1 MSKFNYFFQPSPHF
15 IILITSKFHEY
26 SYLGDIM
33 NLELGSIGDEVK
45 NIQAKLKK
53 LGFYKGLI
61 TGSFGPSLEEG
72 VKAFQKSIGLPETG
86 IVNSTTKERIDFY
99 TTPAIAPISV
109 LPTLRKGDRG
119 SNVLDL
125 QTKLKALLYYTG
137 PLNSNFDLETEN
149 AVKRLQLNN
158 GLTADGIVGNNTW
171 NTINSLYGNLADC
184 TIENIPSN
192 DYITYTVV
200 PGDTLYAIARRYNT
214 TVDAIK
220 SLNNLSNNIINI
232 GQTLKIPN
240 NNANNYLTYTV
251 KRGDTL
257 YGIARTY
264 ETTVNAIKSL
274 NNITSDILSIGQVL
288 KIPVK
293 EETSYITYIVMKND
307 TLYSIARHYNT
318 TVNAIKSLNNF
329 TSDNLRIGQVLKIPN

>member
-1 MSKFNYFFQPSPHF
+1 
-15 IILITSKFHEY
+15 
-26 SYLGDIM
+26 M

-61 TGSFGPSLEEG
+61 TGSFGPSLEES
-72 VKAFQKSIGLPETG
+72 VASFQRSIGLPETG

-99 TTPAIAPISV
+99 TTPAIAPISIF
-109 LPTLRKGDRG
+109 PTLRKGDTG

-184 TIENIPSN
+184 TLESTPSN
-192 DYITYTVV
+192 DYIIYTVV
-200 PGDTLYAIARRYNT
+200 PGDTLYAIARKYNT
-214 TVDAIK
+214 SVDAIK
-220 SLNNLSNNIINI
+220 SLNNLSSNIINI

-240 NNANNYLTYTV
+240 NATNYLTYTV
-251 KRGDTL
+251 KKGDTL
-257 YGIARTY
+257 YGIARSY

-274 NNITSDILSIGQVL
+274 NNLSSDILSIGQAL

-293 EETSYITYIVMKND
+293 EEVNYITYVVMKND
-307 TLYSIARHYNT
+307 TLYSIARRYNT
-318 TVNAIKSLNNF
+318 TVNAIKSLNNL
-329 TSDNLRIGQVLKIPN
+329 TSDNLKIGEVLKIPN